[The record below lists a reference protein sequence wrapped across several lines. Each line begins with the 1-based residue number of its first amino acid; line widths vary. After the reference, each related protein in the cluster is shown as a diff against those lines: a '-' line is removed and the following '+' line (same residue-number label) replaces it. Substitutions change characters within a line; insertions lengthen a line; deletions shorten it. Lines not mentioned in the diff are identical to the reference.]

1 MENIVMF
8 TIGTV
13 IFILYLLGY
22 VMMIN
27 KAHNSQQTDLEN
39 DPELI
44 LHYRKEDLNRVL
56 SILVHLAKSDGR
68 ISEEEKKMIDRI
80 GRENSLDLDQVET
93 LINDPKPVE
102 KIKDLPKEAKLEL
115 IIDIIKLMKID
126 NEVHQQEIK
135 FCESISVK
143 LGYNAEVVKDLSAYI
158 STSTQENSSKKLLK
172 EIINKFYKE
181 NNS

>member
-1 MENIVMF
+1 MF

-56 SILVHLAKSDGR
+56 SILVHLAKSDGH
-68 ISEEEKKMIDRI
+68 ISEEEEKMISRI
-80 GRENSLDLDQVET
+80 GRENSLDPDQIEA
-93 LINDPKPVE
+93 LINEPKPVGE
-102 KIKDLPKEAKLEL
+102 IEDLPKEAKLEL

-135 FCESISVK
+135 FCESISAK
-143 LGYNAEVVKDLSAYI
+143 LGYNAEVVKDLSTYI
-158 STSTQENSSKKLLK
+158 STSVQENASKLLLK
-172 EIINKFYKE
+172 EIINKFYKDQK
-181 NNS
+181 

>member
-44 LHYRKEDLNRVL
+44 LHYRKEDLYRVL
-56 SILVHLAKSDGR
+56 NILVHLAKSDGHV
-68 ISEEEKKMIDRI
+68 SGEEKTMISRI
-80 GRENSLDLDQVET
+80 GRENSLGPDEIEL
-93 LINDPKPVE
+93 LINEPKPVGE
-102 KIKDLPKEAKLEL
+102 IEDLPKEAKLEL
-115 IIDIIKLMKID
+115 IIDIIRLMKID

-143 LGYNAEVVKDLSAYI
+143 LGYNAEVVKDLSAHI
-158 STSTQENSSKKLLK
+158 SNSAQENSNKKLLN
-172 EIINKFYKE
+172 EIINKFYK
-181 NNS
+181 S